1 MTKQHYLVIAGVLAL
16 FLVLYLGCDTKPPG
30 QYQIERSRSLQSET
44 TDVSNL
50 IRDAHDALPA
60 NQWSNIQAWQE
71 EVNTATTD
79 SVKVAYLKLIAGS
92 WYENGYPSISGHYAQ
107 EIAEITATEEAWSIA
122 GTTFAICIQKSEDQK
137 VKAFCQQRGVQA
149 LENAISLNPSED
161 SYRVNLA
168 LLYTDFPPPNE
179 PMKGVLMLRELE
191 DMFPES
197 ALVLTSLAQLAIRT
211 GQFDRAIQRLEQ
223 ALTLDANNKKAVCLM
238 AQAQAG
244 AGNQELA
251 QTFEQR
257 CLNDQ

>member
-1 MTKQHYLVIAGVLAL
+1 MTKQHYIAIAGVLAL
-16 FLVLYLGCDTKPPG
+16 FLVLYFGCDTKPPG
-30 QYQIERSRSLQSET
+30 QGQIERSRVLQSEM

-50 IRDAHDALPA
+50 IRDAHDVLPA
-60 NQWSNIQAWQE
+60 DQWSNIQAWQE
-71 EVNTATTD
+71 QVDDATTD
-79 SVKVAYLKLIAGS
+79 SVKLVYLKLIAGS
-92 WYENGYPSISGHYAQ
+92 WYENGYPAISGHYAQ
-107 EIAEITATEEAWSIA
+107 EIAELTATEQAWSIA
-122 GTTFAICIQKSEDQK
+122 GTTFAICVQQSEDQK

-149 LENAISLNPSED
+149 LENAISLNPQED

-191 DMFPES
+191 QMFPQS

-211 GQFDRAIQRLEQ
+211 GQFERAIQRLEQ
-223 ALTLDANNKKAVCLM
+223 ALALEENNKKAVCLM

-244 AGNQELA
+244 VGNQALA

-257 CLNDQ
+257 CMAD